1 MHNCSPSHSIVKSLE
16 LFGIKNCKLAFF
28 AVFLDCP
35 ETEMNLI
42 KSKIAA
48 SSHGEI
54 FDLNK
59 HIEFLDVQKILSVF
73 ELRENEMTLPMPNAY
88 QTCIYNRL
96 ALKDIK

>member
-1 MHNCSPSHSIVKSLE
+1 
-16 LFGIKNCKLAFF
+16 
-28 AVFLDCP
+28 
-35 ETEMNLI
+35 MNLI

-96 ALKDIK
+96 ALKDIKWITLLTKSEATIAIERT